1 MMSKKYYLM
10 ILFIISCS
18 IHTIAQKDFNYC
30 GKVTVSNPDLCTND
44 ITRSVPSDPLFYQQ
58 WGLYNSLYPGKDINM
73 SPIWNSNRWNYI
85 TGKNIKIAII
95 DAGVDTTHIDLSAN
109 IDSISYDTETGNSS
123 HIYYYESNYS
133 HGTHC
138 AGIAAAVKDNG
149 IHIAGVAPNA
159 KIVSISN
166 SLHLIEYNSELLANG
181 IIWACDHGVDVI
193 SCSWGAAPN
202 PLLNNAIQYALTN
215 GRHGKGCVIV
225 FAAGNEGNSYVSYP
239 ANCNDMILTVGAIKN
254 DGKRWPN
261 SNYGEQL
268 DLVAPGVGIIST
280 IPNDTTASKSGTSMA
295 CPHVAGVAALILQ
308 RNSELTVSQVNDI
321 ICSNAKR
328 ITSNNYNF
336 EIKPYGTW
344 NNEYGYGLVDAYKSV
359 YYTPENVYIQND
371 TITGS
376 RVISGEKIYI
386 GKNVTNDKPYGS
398 VVLGQGNITLQGQY
412 VKIKNSTTV
421 PLGTTLTIEE

>member
-166 SLHLIEYNSELLANG
+166 SLHLI
-181 IIWACDHGVDVI
+181 
-193 SCSWGAAPN
+193 
-202 PLLNNAIQYALTN
+202 
-215 GRHGKGCVIV
+215 
-225 FAAGNEGNSYVSYP
+225 
-239 ANCNDMILTVGAIKN
+239 
-254 DGKRWPN
+254 
-261 SNYGEQL
+261 
-268 DLVAPGVGIIST
+268 
-280 IPNDTTASKSGTSMA
+280 
-295 CPHVAGVAALILQ
+295 
-308 RNSELTVSQVNDI
+308 
-321 ICSNAKR
+321 
-328 ITSNNYNF
+328 
-336 EIKPYGTW
+336 
-344 NNEYGYGLVDAYKSV
+344 
-359 YYTPENVYIQND
+359 
-371 TITGS
+371 
-376 RVISGEKIYI
+376 
-386 GKNVTNDKPYGS
+386 
-398 VVLGQGNITLQGQY
+398 
-412 VKIKNSTTV
+412 
-421 PLGTTLTIEE
+421 

>member
-280 IPNDTTASKSGTSMA
+280 IPMTQQPLKVVH
-295 CPHVAGVAALILQ
+295 P
-308 RNSELTVSQVNDI
+308 
-321 ICSNAKR
+321 
-328 ITSNNYNF
+328 
-336 EIKPYGTW
+336 W
-344 NNEYGYGLVDAYKSV
+344 LVLML
-359 YYTPENVYIQND
+359 PE
-371 TITGS
+371 S
-376 RVISGEKIYI
+376 RH
-386 GKNVTNDKPYGS
+386 
-398 VVLGQGNITLQGQY
+398 
-412 VKIKNSTTV
+412 
-421 PLGTTLTIEE
+421 